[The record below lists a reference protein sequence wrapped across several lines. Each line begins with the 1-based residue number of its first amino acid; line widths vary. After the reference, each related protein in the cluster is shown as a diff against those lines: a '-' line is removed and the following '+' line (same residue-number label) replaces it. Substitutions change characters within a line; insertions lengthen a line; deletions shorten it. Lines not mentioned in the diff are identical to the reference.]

1 MTISR
6 DEATDIRWSEF
17 LAAYEAADDA
27 EKAGVVEDFAHRNP
41 DLAAPL
47 REYHSREIPWNEFL
61 KAFDD
66 ADSDGRQRVLD
77 EHAGRHPELAAAF
90 ESYVRDLE
98 FLDGALASGPG
109 QGTSGVDAW
118 WREIPPHGSSTSLAR
133 AIGLNIAREWH

>member
-27 EKAGVVEDFAHRNP
+27 EKAAVVEDFAHRNP
-41 DLAAPL
+41 ELAAPL
-47 REYHSREIPWNEFL
+47 REYHARELPWNEFL

-66 ADSDGRQRVLD
+66 ADSDVRQRVLD
-77 EHAGRHPELAAAF
+77 EHARCHPELAAAF

-98 FLDGALASGPG
+98 FLDGALASE
-109 QGTSGVDAW
+109 QGKRTSGVEAW
-118 WREIPPHGSSTSLAR
+118 
-133 AIGLNIAREWH
+133 